1 MVEYMVE
8 KKFPNRPANPD
19 TKPSQ
24 NHKPD
29 KAPSMDSRDGH
40 GLTKDEALKGKA

>member
-1 MVEYMVE
+1 MVE
-8 KKFPNRPANPD
+8 KKFPDKNPNPN

-29 KAPSMDSRDGH
+29 KSPSMDSRDGH
-40 GLTKDEALKGKA
+40 GLNKDEVLQAKS

>member
-1 MVEYMVE
+1 MVE
-8 KKFPNRPANPD
+8 KKFSNRKANPD

-29 KAPSMDSRDGH
+29 KVPSMDSRQGH
-40 GLTKDEALKGKA
+40 GLTKEEALQSKG